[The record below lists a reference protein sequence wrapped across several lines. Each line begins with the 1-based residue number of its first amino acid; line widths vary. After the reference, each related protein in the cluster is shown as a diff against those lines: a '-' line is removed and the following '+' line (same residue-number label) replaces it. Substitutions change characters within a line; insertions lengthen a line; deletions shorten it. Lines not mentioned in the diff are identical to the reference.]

1 MQNRIAI
8 IGIGYVGLPLLEAFG
23 TNKSNTV
30 LGYDISEDRVIQVRH
45 ILDKEGKNFQV
56 TTNPKDL
63 LSANVYIITVPT
75 PIDANYKPDITCL
88 KEACQI
94 VASAIKSNDMV
105 VFESTVYP
113 GMTEDVC
120 IPIIEALSGLRA
132 GADFC
137 YGYSPE
143 RINVGDS
150 CHNISNTTKIV
161 AGCDVTTTEN
171 IAEIYG
177 SIPNLKVEKVASIKV
192 AEAAKLMENTQRDIL
207 IAFANE
213 YAEFCSKVGISIY
226 DVINA
231 ASTKWNFAQVYPG
244 LVGGHCI
251 GVDPYYLLQKSED
264 LGVSMPLVSQA
275 RHINEA
281 KASKVAKRFV
291 ERIRSLEKENA
302 IMTILILG
310 FSYKKNCAD
319 IRNTKVVDL
328 VRGLECYGYHVYV
341 CDPLV
346 DKVQT
351 EKQYN
356 IQMITVEE
364 LVNTAYQA
372 VLEVVHHDIFDNML
386 LNSTSLS
393 KHFKIEQFL

>member
-23 TNKSNTV
+23 ANKSNTV

-45 ILDKEGKNFQV
+45 ILDKKGKNFQV
-56 TTNPKDL
+56 TTSPKDL

-94 VASAIKSNDMV
+94 VASAIKNNDIV

-177 SIPNLKVEKVASIKV
+177 SIPNLKVETVASIKV

-213 YAEFCSKVGISIY
+213 YAEFCSKMGISIY

-251 GVDPYYLLQKSED
+251 GVDPYYLLQKSEE
-264 LGVSMPLVSQA
+264 LGVSMSLVSQA

-281 KASKVAKRFV
+281 KASKAAKRFV

-328 VRGLECYGYHVYV
+328 VRELECYGYHVYV

-346 DKVQT
+346 DKAQT

-364 LVNTAYQA
+364 LVNTVYQA
-372 VLEVVHHDIFDNML
+372 VLEVVHHDIFDNMH